1 METRAEAQGRRT
13 RRGEVLR
20 EENGGF
26 ETVEEKENKLWLEIV
41 KC

>member
-1 METRAEAQGRRT
+1 VGVDATAEAEGRRM

-26 ETVEEKENKLWLEIV
+26 ETVEEKEKQTRW
-41 KC
+41 KM